1 MAFKKLSKVLCAGL
15 IGGSLLTGSTADAA
29 IATNLV
35 PLYTYAEHK
44 VPTYDKPGG
53 AEKGFITANVA
64 LVYIKEIRS
73 DGWAFGSYTIAGG
86 QRISR
91 WFQMQSLQGYTDYQ
105 NYTTSFG
112 YNQDVYRNT
121 TSNAIAGTLFGN
133 QEVTVVGETADLL
146 KIIYKSSNGKGY
158 RMGWVYKPAP
168 PSEGSDDGGGGENNP
183 FGSGTIIIQG
193 DVHLNN
199 SFNKDSQI
207 DNSINDSS
215 TTNID
220 NSYNDNSTTTNVTNI
235 DKSTHTSNTTVDA
248 RDFSK
253 TTNVRAGGSMLG
265 DVNGN
270 SKVNMLDAVDLI
282 RYLSGATDGLTNKD
296 NADLNKD
303 GKITDDDLI
312 LLIKKI
318 KSNGTA
324 VGDLN
329 NDNKLDDEDVKLLKT
344 KIGGRAIIQINEK
357 EADVNGDTRIN
368 SQDVSTL
375 ETVLKYLNS
384 KNLKI
389 TF

>member
-1 MAFKKLSKVLCAGL
+1 MAFKNLSKLLCAGF
-15 IGGSLLTGSTADAA
+15 IGTSLLAGSTADAA

-35 PLYTYAEHK
+35 PLYAYAEHK

-64 LVYIKEIRS
+64 LVYIKEIRP

-168 PSEGSDDGGGGENNP
+168 PSDSSDDGGYGDNP
-183 FGSGTIIIQG
+183 FGNGTIIIQG

-207 DNSINDSS
+207 DNSINDNSTTYIDNSVNDNSS
-215 TTNID
+215 TTN
-220 NSYNDNSTTTNVTNI
+220 VTSI
-235 DKSTHTSNTTVDA
+235 DKSTHTTEVKVDA

-270 SKVNMLDAVDLI
+270 GKVNMLDAVDLI

-303 GKITDDDLI
+303 GKITDDDLM

-324 VGDLN
+324 VGDV
-329 NDNKLDDEDVKLLKT
+329 NDDGKLTDDDVKLLKT
-344 KIGGRAIIQINEK
+344 KIGGRAVVKINEK
-357 EADVNGDTRIN
+357 QADVNGDTRIN
-368 SQDVSTL
+368 LQDVSAL

-384 KNLKI
+384 KNLKAE
-389 TF
+389 F